1 MQSRLTEFEHYLQ
14 FERRYSSQTISA
26 YRKDLHTF
34 LMMCRSKGITSW
46 EDVTSHHVRVVAS
59 EKFQEGYS
67 PSSLARLLSAVRSFY
82 KFLIKKHGMGFN
94 PAIGV
99 SAPKRVRPLPKAMDV
114 DEINTLLN
122 TSGNDFLSTR
132 DIAIGE
138 LFYSSGLRL
147 SELTNTDLI
156 DIDLNDGLIRVIG
169 KGNKERVVPMGK
181 KAIDAILRWFPHRE
195 NKLKTDESA
204 LFISIN
210 GKRLSPRSVQLR
222 LAQLAKQQ
230 QLSKHLHPHML
241 RHSFAS
247 HLLESSRNLRA
258 VQEIL
263 GHADISTT
271 QIYTHLDFQH
281 LADIYDSAH
290 PRAKKK
296 RRKTDD

>member
-26 YRKDLHTF
+26 YRKDLQTF
-34 LMMCRSKGITSW
+34 LKICRSKGITSW
-46 EDVTSHHVRVVAS
+46 EDVTPHHVQVVAS

-82 KFLIKKHGMGFN
+82 KFLIKKHAMGFN
-94 PAIGV
+94 PAIDI
-99 SAPKRVRPLPKAMDV
+99 SAPKRVRLLPKAMDV

-122 TSGNDFLSTR
+122 ASGNDFLSTR

-147 SELTNTDLI
+147 SELTNTDLL
-156 DIDLNDGLIRVIG
+156 DIDLNDGLIRVVG
-169 KGNKERVVPMGK
+169 KGSKERIVPMGK

-195 NKLKTDESA
+195 NKLKTVENA

-222 LAQLAKQQ
+222 LAKLAKQQ

-258 VQEIL
+258 VQELL

-281 LADIYDSAH
+281 LADIYDLAH
-290 PRAKKK
+290 PRAKK
-296 RRKTDD
+296 RRCKTDD